1 MKIFDIVQ
9 LNFKQLIRD
18 KKNLFF
24 LLLFPAVFMLIFGI
38 GFGDNVESDIDIAI
52 VNHDDGDVSNQLVS
66 IIEDFN
72 SSEDEKLF
80 TVHKIDDETKAQEM
94 LKNGSVSTVL
104 IIPQDFTSDMGKNQ
118 SSLGEVTVK
127 GNAIDT
133 DYGIASSVIAGILSE
148 FSKEIIKEVSG
159 QTIPEIDLKYDDLD
173 ISSSSLFDIY
183 APGLIVFAILMT
195 ITVVASNVA
204 SEEESG
210 MIKRLKLS
218 KMKTID
224 YVVGNLIS
232 WSFVG
237 VIQVII
243 MLLVAVLVG
252 AGLDLPAIIHIPLTL
267 LCAAIAGAL
276 WGGIA
281 GWLKSK
287 FGINEVIANIML
299 NWIAFYLSNFVLM
312 TSWLKVPNSETS
324 VPIKDSAKISIDWLK
339 GLVGPATSVNWGI
352 VISIIIVII
361 IAFILAKTTL
371 GFELRAVGFNKFGAE
386 YAGIN
391 VNSSIL
397 KSMAIA
403 GMIAAIAGAI
413 QVMGVTNVITVL
425 PAQEGYG
432 FDGIAVALIAN
443 NNPIGVIFSGLLFG
457 AFKYGGTK
465 MQSVGAP
472 SEVISIIIGSI
483 VYFIALVHV
492 IKIAVQ
498 KISKKRKTEGVNE

>member
-1 MKIFDIVQ
+1 MENKITKKKSF
-9 LNFKQLIRD
+9 LNDTF
-18 KKNLFF
+18 LF
-24 LLLFPAVFMLIFGI
+24 
-38 GFGDNVESDIDIAI
+38 S
-52 VNHDDGDVSNQLVS
+52 
-66 IIEDFN
+66 
-72 SSEDEKLF
+72 
-80 TVHKIDDETKAQEM
+80 
-94 LKNGSVSTVL
+94 
-104 IIPQDFTSDMGKNQ
+104 
-118 SSLGEVTVK
+118 
-127 GNAIDT
+127 
-133 DYGIASSVIAGILSE
+133 ILSVALGLLVGA
-148 FSKEIIKEVSG
+148 IALILSG
-159 QTIPEIDLKYDDLD
+159 HNP
-173 ISSSSLFDIY
+173 
-183 APGLIVFAILMT
+183 
-195 ITVVASNVA
+195 ITVYAA
-204 SEEESG
+204 LIDG
-210 MIKRLKLS
+210 IIGKPKYMAWTIIRATPLILTGLS
-218 KMKTID
+218 IAFAFKTGLFNIGAEGQFI
-224 YVVGNLIS
+224 VGS
-232 WSFVG
+232 
-237 VIQVII
+237 
-243 MLLVAVLVG
+243 LVAVLVG

-352 VISIIIVII
+352 VISIVII

>member
-1 MKIFDIVQ
+1 MENKITKKKSF
-9 LNFKQLIRD
+9 LNDTF
-18 KKNLFF
+18 LF
-24 LLLFPAVFMLIFGI
+24 
-38 GFGDNVESDIDIAI
+38 S
-52 VNHDDGDVSNQLVS
+52 
-66 IIEDFN
+66 
-72 SSEDEKLF
+72 
-80 TVHKIDDETKAQEM
+80 
-94 LKNGSVSTVL
+94 
-104 IIPQDFTSDMGKNQ
+104 
-118 SSLGEVTVK
+118 
-127 GNAIDT
+127 
-133 DYGIASSVIAGILSE
+133 ILSVALGLLVGA
-148 FSKEIIKEVSG
+148 IALILSG
-159 QTIPEIDLKYDDLD
+159 HNP
-173 ISSSSLFDIY
+173 
-183 APGLIVFAILMT
+183 
-195 ITVVASNVA
+195 ITVYAA
-204 SEEESG
+204 LIDG
-210 MIKRLKLS
+210 IIGKPKYMAWTIIRATPLILTGLS
-218 KMKTID
+218 IAFAFKTGLFNIGAEGQFI
-224 YVVGNLIS
+224 VGS
-232 WSFVG
+232 
-237 VIQVII
+237 
-243 MLLVAVLVG
+243 LVAVLVG

-443 NNPIGVIFSGLLFG
+443 NNTIGVIFSGLLFG

>member
-1 MKIFDIVQ
+1 MENKIAKKKSF
-9 LNFKQLIRD
+9 LNDTF
-18 KKNLFF
+18 LF
-24 LLLFPAVFMLIFGI
+24 
-38 GFGDNVESDIDIAI
+38 S
-52 VNHDDGDVSNQLVS
+52 
-66 IIEDFN
+66 
-72 SSEDEKLF
+72 
-80 TVHKIDDETKAQEM
+80 
-94 LKNGSVSTVL
+94 
-104 IIPQDFTSDMGKNQ
+104 
-118 SSLGEVTVK
+118 
-127 GNAIDT
+127 
-133 DYGIASSVIAGILSE
+133 ILSVALGLLVGA
-148 FSKEIIKEVSG
+148 IALILSG
-159 QTIPEIDLKYDDLD
+159 HNP
-173 ISSSSLFDIY
+173 
-183 APGLIVFAILMT
+183 
-195 ITVVASNVA
+195 ITVYAA
-204 SEEESG
+204 LIDG
-210 MIKRLKLS
+210 IIGKPKYMAWTIIRATPLILTGLS
-218 KMKTID
+218 IAFAFKTGLFNIGAEGQFI
-224 YVVGNLIS
+224 VGS
-232 WSFVG
+232 
-237 VIQVII
+237 
-243 MLLVAVLVG
+243 LVAVLVG

-403 GMIAAIAGAI
+403 GILASAAGAI
-413 QVMGVTNVITVL
+413 QVMGVSQNITIL
-425 PAQEGYG
+425 ASPEGYG

-443 NNPIGVIFSGLLFG
+443 SNPIGVIFSGLLFG

-465 MQSVGAP
+465 MQAVGAP
-472 SEVISIIIGSI
+472 SEVVNIVIGSI
-483 VYFIALVHV
+483 VYFIALSSVLRMLY
-492 IKIAVQ
+492 IKFRENKNKGGNA
-498 KISKKRKTEGVNE
+498 